1 MDDIQMEPPAWLLET
16 IARSD
21 ADLAAG
27 RLVSGEEVLAELFAA
42 LEELEARDMA
52 DRHMPPAA

>member
-27 RLVSGEEVLAELFAA
+27 RLVSGEEV
-42 LEELEARDMA
+42 MA